1 MSVLPGRQRET
12 GFTLIEVLIVML
24 LLSILMG
31 ALAGAAIVS
40 LKAVAGSSTR
50 LSTSHDRQL
59 VDVYLPRD
67 LSSARTAVSGTN
79 VGVGTWNCAP
89 RGAGS
94 PTPVLVLGWLGMPT
108 TTTTSPTPLG
118 SAELTA
124 QFEVDYVAVAQPASI
139 GVLPDTAS
147 TYRLVRYYCTKPP
160 GSGWS
165 SATSATMVYGLQ
177 GQAGASVGCLASPPA
192 SPSAPGPACN
202 ITSSPPGQPFLTM
215 TITDLT
221 NATYSITGQMRT
233 NS

>member
-1 MSVLPGRQRET
+1 MTAVPHREGES
-12 GFTLIEVLIVML
+12 GFTLIEVLIVLL

-67 LSSARTAVSGTN
+67 LSSARTAVSGAN
-79 VGVGTWNCAP
+79 VTTWNCAP
-89 RGAGS
+89 HSGGS
-94 PTPVLVLGWLGMPT
+94 PTPTLVLGWLGMPT

-124 QFEVDYVAVAQPASI
+124 QFEVDYVPVAQPASI
-139 GVLPDTAS
+139 GVLPNTTS
-147 TYRLVRYYCTKPP
+147 TYRLVRYYCTRPA
-160 GSGWS
+160 GSGWGAAS
-165 SATSATMVYGLQ
+165 SATMVYGLQ
-177 GQAGASVGCLASPPA
+177 GQAGASVGCLATPPA
-192 SPSAPGPACN
+192 SPSAPGAACN
-202 ITSSPPGQPFLTM
+202 ITTSPPAMPWVTM
-215 TITDLT
+215 TITDLAG
-221 NATYSITGQMRT
+221 ATYSITGQMRT